1 MLTSEQP
8 FGILQSHRKYER
20 MFEICYNIECL
31 LDYQMDSRMDSMNK
45 HTKMLLVG
53 I

>member
-1 MLTSEQP
+1 MLTSEQL
-8 FGILQSHRKYER
+8 FDILQSHQKNER
-20 MFEICYNIECL
+20 VFVIRYNIECL
-31 LDYQMDSRMDSMNK
+31 LGYRMDSMNK

>member
-8 FGILQSHRKYER
+8 FGILQSHQKNER
-20 MFEICYNIECL
+20 MFANYNIIECL
-31 LDYQMDSRMDSMNK
+31 LDYRTDSMNK